1 MIQTYLEH
9 RDIIVEQPS
18 LADRLHPTQ
27 SNFLDVISKS
37 YTEMLLDIKNKNY
50 DMRKLGT
57 PLQIYNDTATTSG
70 YSDVSIEDYVNMS
83 TLVLDVSAIG
93 VTANYTITLLGCD
106 TTDGTFV
113 EITKIHLDSVG
124 VYKAVFFD
132 YYKFYKVQHDGNS
145 VTPFSITYKALL
157 IENIYFYLHLY
168 KTLNN
173 IYSTLGRD
181 VDDYWESKSIQ
192 YLDKYNTLLNNGI
205 FYVDVDDDKVISED
219 ESYIDTRTIRI
230 VL

>member
-27 SNFLDVISKS
+27 NDFSDTISKS

-50 DMRKLGT
+50 DIRKLGT
-57 PLQIYNDTATTSG
+57 PISIYNGTATVSG
-70 YSDVSIEDYVNMS
+70 YSDVSIEDFVNMS
-83 TLVLDVSAIG
+83 TLVLDVSNITIA
-93 VTANYTITLLGCD
+93 TNYTITLFGCD
-106 TTDGTFV
+106 EADGTFT
-113 EITKIHLDSVG
+113 EITKLHLDSVG
-124 VYKAVFFD
+124 VYKTVFFD
-132 YYKFYKVQHDGNS
+132 YYKFYKIHHSGNS

-181 VDDYWESKSIQ
+181 IDDYWESKSLQ
-192 YLDKYNTLLNNGI
+192 YLNKYTTLLDNGI
-205 FYVDVDDDKVISED
+205 FYVDADDDKIISEED
-219 ESYIDTRTIRI
+219 SFIDTRSIRI